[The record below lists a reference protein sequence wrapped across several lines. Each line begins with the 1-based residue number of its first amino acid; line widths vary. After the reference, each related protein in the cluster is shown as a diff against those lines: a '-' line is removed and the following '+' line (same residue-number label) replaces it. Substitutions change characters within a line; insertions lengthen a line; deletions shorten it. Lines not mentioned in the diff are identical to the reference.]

1 MKPSESCRFRL
12 IGAAWGGLCRNRH
25 DVPFEQLPF
34 STIWQEIVPAQTRSL
49 RRALPEYIKKK
60 TAAPHFG
67 TLPIVRLAAFRSLL
81 AERSQGEIRAVRSVP
96 PDVDVHK
103 RAPLSDAQ
111 VLHKLA
117 ADWHDVLRH
126 GMGQP
131 APLALAL
138 ARQKASAKRPLE
150 HRKTATHQTQRKRR
164 RLPSQN
170 RPKILPTPHAIPQ
183 SPLTFAGSC
192 LNGQFRCAHVPYR
205 V

>member
-81 AERSQGEIRAVRSVP
+81 AER
-96 PDVDVHK
+96 
-103 RAPLSDAQ
+103 
-111 VLHKLA
+111 LHKPQVSPVQKNDTHYPSRPPTSL
-117 ADWHDVLRH
+117 HRH
-126 GMGQP
+126 HHEKAKKRTRKEKSGQYGAFRPTLTCINGHPSRTHRSSTNWRQIGM
-131 APLALAL
+131 
-138 ARQKASAKRPLE
+138 
-150 HRKTATHQTQRKRR
+150 T
-164 RLPSQN
+164 
-170 RPKILPTPHAIPQ
+170 
-183 SPLTFAGSC
+183 
-192 LNGQFRCAHVPYR
+192 Y
-205 V
+205 